1 MEKIMSLVLDML
13 SFRYCSCE
21 MSANAG
27 THTSLMPREVWTNSE
42 TEMDIDRHTD
52 GGQSSKNIYEIT

>member
-13 SFRYCSCE
+13 SFRYCNCE

-27 THTSLMPREVWTNSE
+27 THVSLKLREVWTNPE
-42 TEMDIDRHTD
+42 IEMDIDRHID
-52 GGQSSKNIYEIT
+52 GGQSLEDIDEIT

>member
-13 SFRYCSCE
+13 SFRYCNCE

-27 THTSLMPREVWTNSE
+27 TRVSLKLREVQTNPE
-42 TEMDIDRHTD
+42 IEMDIDRHTD
-52 GGQSSKNIYEIT
+52 GGQSLEDTDEIT